1 MNWMGN
7 DIINH
12 WWRSESQYLK
22 VLNQAGEKPA
32 TTPYDPDLQGKI
44 LRLQKEVL
52 VIIAI
57 VTFKLKKN
65 WSVSQATEVFT
76 STAPRY
82 LNKPGLIR
90 KHYFINESGDRSG
103 GIYLWK
109 SKADATACYTPEWK
123 AMVTEKYGEAPD
135 ILYLEVPVTVDNI
148 RQVIETG
155 P

>member
-1 MNWMGN
+1 MGN
-7 DIINH
+7 DIIIALVEVRKSIFN
-12 WWRSESQYLK
+12 RL
-22 VLNQAGEKPA
+22 LNQAGERPE
-32 TTPYDPDLQGKI
+32 TTTYDPDLRVKI
-44 LRLQKEVL
+44 IRLQKEVL
-52 VIIAI
+52 VIVAI

-65 WSVSQATEVFT
+65 WSVSQASEVFT

-90 KHYFINESGDRSG
+90 KHYFITESGDRSG

-109 SKADATACYTPEWK
+109 SKADAAACYTPEWK